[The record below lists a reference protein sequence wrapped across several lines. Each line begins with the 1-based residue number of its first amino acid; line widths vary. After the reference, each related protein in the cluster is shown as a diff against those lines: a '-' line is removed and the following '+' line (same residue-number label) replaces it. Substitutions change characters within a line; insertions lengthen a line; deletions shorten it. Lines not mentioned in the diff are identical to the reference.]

1 LDIAQNAQ
9 KYPSANK
16 SNKSIHCKP
25 LAKKVLRQ
33 RSVQNSNDIE
43 DFLGLLAGKSRKVAT
58 LKEINEATA
67 AGWAGQVK

>member
-9 KYPSANK
+9 KYPSVNK
-16 SNKSIHCKP
+16 SNKSVHCKP
-25 LAKKVLRQ
+25 LVKELLRLCDLKATK
-33 RSVQNSNDIE
+33 DIE

-67 AGWAGQVK
+67 AGWAGQVE